1 MAALADQGAFAHML
15 CKSRFHRQI
24 LYGCKNANC
33 QTPTCLS
40 YQKRISKRP
49 FRGFTVLSARILAM
63 FLASQDDFEESLC
76 PHESRTLSEVPD
88 EKSKRRM
95 SNEPKSS
102 RTAPSS
108 TMSLRSAPTKIT
120 PEPELTSFITRKG
133 SANPKSQNGH
143 IYLDKVRVG
152 KELVDLDAEKT
163 VKKKDQLRTGK
174 DTRSFTQNL
183 FDTSGMR
190 MLEEG
195 INPVVLLRWV
205 PWFDKAKINPF
216 TKAIIRGNEHTV
228 EEIVIRYKS
237 LHNPDR
243 IELDVPVNMDGGKPA
258 ESASLTES
266 VFGKQSEMKY
276 EGHDKTLPNVE
287 NPMVKPTDSKATS
300 NNSKD
305 SDSSLRERDVHIKQ
319 QNDVKTTDNLTSPA
333 ANPTPEVRA
342 PIEGSSSFTTIES
355 LSMNLPKHTIDNEPA
370 TNLTSQNRTSLN
382 APQTLRIFTLENI
395 RALVASVTKVHPK
408 LLGENRFLRLLGRT
422 PIPSRRTAFAH
433 CVPTLRERDIA
444 FGTQSIVSILSST
457 DALLK
462 SFLARAE
469 NGFSLCS
476 RSVGFSEI
484 VHAFRLLRDID
495 QHPSS
500 IFPSLWISVGK
511 IHISTNM
518 LSRSTFIRTSK
529 SSKPDLFLADGSF
542 EQESVSEGILNDSE
556 AAHVVK
562 IALASLVA
570 SIPEKTPETWY
581 RFRTFR
587 AMGGIERRSKSQN
600 GNKEF
605 VESLLGLMDSF
616 EDEMALSL
624 VIRLVRAV
632 TARRCMSKMS
642 KCQETGTK
650 ENEESK
656 IRDNDFMDVIIREIL
671 TDDSVGS
678 FSAPLTNPELP
689 KRRFPLT
696 RIEKEEKLQEVRD
709 GRHLNIVVIAEW
721 LRSVI
726 SREWDGKAE
735 VSRWGAVGSALE
747 FLSSIRV

>member
-1 MAALADQGAFAHML
+1 MPALADQGAFAHML

-49 FRGFTVLSARILAM
+49 FRGFTILSARILAM
-63 FLASQDDFEESLC
+63 FLASQDDSEENLC

-88 EKSKRRM
+88 EKSKRRIF
-95 SNEPKSS
+95 NEPKSS
-102 RTAPSS
+102 RTAPNS
-108 TMSLRSAPTKIT
+108 TMNLRSVPTRIT
-120 PEPELTSFITRKG
+120 PEPESTSFITRKG
-133 SANPKSQNGH
+133 SANPKTHNGN
-143 IYLDKVRVG
+143 IYPDKARVE
-152 KELVDLDAEKT
+152 KELLDLDAEKM
-163 VKKKDQLRTGK
+163 VKKKDQLRTEK

-183 FDTSGMR
+183 FDTSSMR

-205 PWFDKAKINPF
+205 PWFDKAKINSS
-216 TKAIIRGNEHTV
+216 TKIMNRGNEHTV
-228 EEIVIRYKS
+228 EDIVTRYKS
-237 LHNPDR
+237 LYNPDR

-266 VFGKQSEMKY
+266 VSGKQSEMKY
-276 EGHDKTLPNVE
+276 EGHDKKLPNVE
-287 NPMVKPTDSKATS
+287 NPVVRPTNSKAIS
-300 NNSKD
+300 NNFKD
-305 SDSSLRERDVHIKQ
+305 SNSSLRERDVHIKQ
-319 QNDVKTTDNLTSPA
+319 QNDVKTTDSLTSPA
-333 ANPTPEVRA
+333 AKTAPEIRA
-342 PIEGSSSFTTIES
+342 PIEGSNSFTTIES
-355 LSMNLPKHTIDNEPA
+355 VSMNLPKHTIDNESA
-370 TNLTSQNRTSLN
+370 TNLTSQNKTSLK

-395 RALVASVTKVHPK
+395 RALVTSISKVHPK

-422 PIPSRRTAFAH
+422 PTPSRRTAFAH
-433 CVPTLRERDIA
+433 CAPTPRERDIA

-469 NGFSLCS
+469 NGFSWFS

-518 LSRSTFIRTSK
+518 LSRGTFIRNSK
-529 SSKPDLFLADGSF
+529 SSKPDSFLADGSF
-542 EQESVSEGILNDSE
+542 EQEFVNEGVLNDSE

-562 IALASLVA
+562 VALASLVA

-587 AMGGIERRSKSQN
+587 AIGAIERRSKSQN
-600 GNKEF
+600 GNKESL
-605 VESLLGLMDSF
+605 ESLLELMDSF
-616 EDEMALSL
+616 NDEMALSL

-632 TARRCMSKMS
+632 TARRCMSKIS

-671 TDDSVGS
+671 TDDSVGP
-678 FSAPLTNPELP
+678 FSASLTKPELP
-689 KRRFPLT
+689 KPSFPPT
-696 RIEKEEKLQEVRD
+696 GKEEKLQMERD
-709 GRHLNIVVIAEW
+709 GRCLNIAIVAEW

>member
-1 MAALADQGAFAHML
+1 ML
-15 CKSRFHRQI
+15 YKSRFHRQI

-49 FRGFTVLSARILAM
+49 FRGFTILSARILAM
-63 FLASQDDFEESLC
+63 FLASQDDSEESLC

-88 EKSKRRM
+88 EKSKRRI

-108 TMSLRSAPTKIT
+108 TMNLRSAPTRIT
-120 PEPELTSFITRKG
+120 PEPESTSFITRKG
-133 SANPKSQNGH
+133 SANPKTHNGN
-143 IYLDKVRVG
+143 IYPDKARVE
-152 KELVDLDAEKT
+152 KELLDLDAEKM
-163 VKKKDQLRTGK
+163 VKKKDELRTEK

-183 FDTSGMR
+183 FDTSSMR

-195 INPVVLLRWV
+195 IHPAVLLRWV
-205 PWFDKAKINPF
+205 PWFDKAKINLS
-216 TKAIIRGNEHTV
+216 TKAMNRGNEHTV
-228 EEIVIRYKS
+228 EDIVTRYKS

-243 IELDVPVNMDGGKPA
+243 IELDVPMNMNGGKPA
-258 ESASLTES
+258 ESASLMES

-276 EGHDKTLPNVE
+276 EGHDKTLQNVE
-287 NPMVKPTDSKATS
+287 NSVVRPTDSKATS

-305 SDSSLRERDVHIKQ
+305 SNSSLRERDVHLKQ
-319 QNDVKTTDNLTSPA
+319 QNDVKTTGNLTSPA
-333 ANPTPEVRA
+333 ANPAPEVRA
-342 PIEGSSSFTTIES
+342 PIEGSNSLKTIES
-355 LSMNLPKHTIDNEPA
+355 LSMNLPKHTVDNESA
-370 TNLTSQNRTSLN
+370 TNLTSQNKRSLN
-382 APQTLRIFTLENI
+382 SPQTLRIFTLENI
-395 RALVASVTKVHPK
+395 RALVASVSKVHPK

-422 PIPSRRTAFAH
+422 PTPSRRTAFSH

-457 DALLK
+457 DSLLK

-469 NGFSLCS
+469 NGSTWFSS
-476 RSVGFSEI
+476 SVGFSEI

-529 SSKPDLFLADGSF
+529 SSKPDSFLADGSF
-542 EQESVSEGILNDSE
+542 DQEFFNEGILNDSE

-570 SIPEKTPETWY
+570 SIPEKDPETWY

-587 AMGGIERRSKSQN
+587 AMGVIERRSKSQN
-600 GNKEF
+600 GNGEF
-605 VESLLGLMDSF
+605 LESLLELMDSF
-616 EDEMALSL
+616 DDEMALSL

-650 ENEESK
+650 ENEETR
-656 IRDNDFMDVIIREIL
+656 IRDDDFMDVIIREIL

-689 KRRFPLT
+689 KRSFLLT
-696 RIEKEEKLQEVRD
+696 IAEREEKLQEVRD
-709 GRHLNIVVIAEW
+709 GRCLNIAIVAEW